1 MKKKLILASLLF
13 FSILCS
19 IILVFFKLKD
29 SSVLKYSPAITNY
42 RINPQIGAGLVENGI
57 IVTTGNEGTL
67 LQNLLINDEKFK
79 VGKKYDE
86 KISIKNTGNMSMYVR
101 VTITKTWSNIE
112 GNKDTSKSP
121 DLIKFDTND
130 EWIYD
135 NNLSNSEKVVLYYP
149 YIVEPE
155 QTTSDFITS
164 LWIDNSIKQEIKERT
179 LDSKN
184 GCKTIET
191 FYDYNNCIFNL
202 KITIDYVQSELAE
215 EAILYA
221 WGVNVEIDS
230 NGTIISVES

>member
-149 YIVEPE
+149 YIPQLSKYSKNTLFNSCILADSLKEFQYSLGVISPL
-155 QTTSDFITS
+155 TNDVSVSKKITS
-164 LWIDNSIKQEIKERT
+164 SPLTTRR
-179 LDSKN
+179 L
-184 GCKTIET
+184 G
-191 FYDYNNCIFNL
+191 
-202 KITIDYVQSELAE
+202 A
-215 EAILYA
+215 
-221 WGVNVEIDS
+221 
-230 NGTIISVES
+230 